1 MERNKLNEL
10 NAHDYFNE
18 LADLYWDFA
27 IDPSDATL
35 ARRLGAPTPLDADNA
50 DDEAV
55 INQLSEDAEET
66 EYAFKYLAL
75 LERRTA
81 PDDGLVKRPVHN
93 VPKTAV
99 VIKALTHELTYLD
112 EHAASDRTHILI
124 RSFQEKR
131 ALCAKYRDLFHDPK
145 WVAALPRQLS

>member
-1 MERNKLNEL
+1 MARNTSNEL

-27 IDPSDATL
+27 NDPSNATL

-50 DDEAV
+50 DDLSM
-55 INQLSEDAEET
+55 IYQLSEDAEET
-66 EYAFKYLAL
+66 EYALKYLAL
-75 LERRTA
+75 LERRVT
-81 PDDGLVKRPVHN
+81 PDDGLVKRPVHA

-99 VIKALTHELTYLD
+99 VVKALTHELAYLD

-124 RSFQEKR
+124 RSFHEKR
-131 ALCAKYRDLFHDPK
+131 ALCATYLDLFGDAT
-145 WVAALPRQLS
+145 WVAALPAQLS